1 MIIKNLL
8 LLIYSLILI
17 GCTNT
22 NHTKTNKKI
31 LDYETYGSPINSIY
45 GSPSASILLLTIDIS
60 NYLRFNLNKKEIDLH
75 TNSIQVALNNTSN
88 GEIVSWHNGERLSS
102 GKVRVVS
109 TYYKNEKYCRIFQS
123 YIKLNGAEKHAAKH
137 VCMPSRESSRHTDGQ
152 GRQQSPRER
161 DPAQST

>member
-1 MIIKNLL
+1 MISKKLL
-8 LLIYSLILI
+8 LFVLSLMLI

-22 NHTKTNKKI
+22 NHTKTDKKI
-31 LDYETYGSPINSIY
+31 LDYETYGSPINSIYGSPINSIY

-60 NYLRFNLNKKEIDLH
+60 NYLKFNLNNKEIDLH

-88 GEIVSWHNGERLSS
+88 GEIVSCHNGERLSS

-123 YIKLNGAEKHAAKH
+123 YIKLNGAEKHITKH
-137 VCMPSRESSRHTDGQ
+137 VCRVENIWQ
-152 GRQQSPRER
+152 F
-161 DPAQST
+161 